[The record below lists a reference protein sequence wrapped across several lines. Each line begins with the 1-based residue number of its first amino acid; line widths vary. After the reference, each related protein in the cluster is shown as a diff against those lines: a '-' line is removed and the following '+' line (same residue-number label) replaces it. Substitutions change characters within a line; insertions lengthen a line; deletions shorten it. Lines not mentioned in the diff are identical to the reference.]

1 MQHTL
6 SNSMKND
13 NEIEFNNLVLKSPPS
28 LS

>member
-13 NEIEFNNLVLKSPPS
+13 NETEFNNLELKSPPS